1 MPTEGRAVS
10 NRPGAKGPQPGCPQA
25 PWPPSSEACAPR
37 PCGGGGREKGQRG
50 LGFQRAPGVAPC
62 TADVVCV
69 GFRNLS
75 FELRICQEGNIQAN
89 SPLWPSPGK
98 PLSPAQGGGAGVG
111 VAGAACTG
119 MLHTHMSRRHSSA
132 LLLRRAICKD
142 LGGICPLLPEDCASW
157 VTHVSVGTAHLG
169 CFRVS

>member
-69 GFRNLS
+69 GFCNLS

-98 PLSPAQGGGAGVG
+98 PLSPAQGGGVG
-111 VAGAACTG
+111 GWRGLPAQECCTP
-119 MLHTHMSRRHSSA
+119 TCPADTA
-132 LLLRRAICKD
+132 LLYCSVMRFGRIWAASAPSSPKTVH
-142 LGGICPLLPEDCASW
+142 GG
-157 VTHVSVGTAHLG
+157 
-169 CFRVS
+169 

>member
-1 MPTEGRAVS
+1 MLSATGREPRGHSLAARRPPGPHLPRPVPPGPVGEAAVRKASEGWAFKELLGSLPALLMPFAWASVTS
-10 NRPGAKGPQPGCPQA
+10 PL
-25 PWPPSSEACAPR
+25 SSECVKR
-37 PCGGGGREKGQRG
+37 ETFRQIVPCGHHRG
-50 LGFQRAPGVAPC
+50 NPCPLHRA
-62 TADVVCV
+62 
-69 GFRNLS
+69 
-75 FELRICQEGNIQAN
+75 
-89 SPLWPSPGK
+89 
-98 PLSPAQGGGAGVG
+98 GGAGVG

-132 LLLRRAICKD
+132 LLLRHAIWKD